1 MKKLYILIILSL
13 LIVSCQSQKQVEVK
27 QNYKSVKLSSIGNDT
42 NTKLSDI
49 ETEQIKLLAETIAFG
64 KDNFISGMEYEDTV
78 FNSEEEQAL
87 FLFNLNIMSD
97 EDVAKRTLNKVVDFT
112 SDGMKLN
119 ERSAK
124 EIIQSAGG
132 EVADTR
138 LWSYILNETRADASI
153 IYVKEVGNEFVF
165 PILSKSN
172 LENYGEYKNWEFI
185 KGGNDTL
192 TVKFREYLEPE
203 DIYVH
208 DLELE
213 LYKNNESIFA
223 GYSAKKITRKLALPD
238 DVKSNSNLSN
248 LTYTAPDGLS
258 KDMKD
263 YTFKLEENNYRLPVP
278 VKAFTD
284 DGWELNLTDIPQK
297 GNKKTAELVK
307 NSKKIPV
314 TVCNYTGEENKE
326 SLYVVWFKI
335 NNTEKEKIEFE
346 LSGGIKN
353 GDKKIEDKKYYFL
366 DGLYND
372 EFGIKITFD
381 NNDLVN
387 GFEMSYAPDNID
399 RTERINM
406 LSTDQSGKEI
416 RLEPDIKY
424 EKLER
429 GKIYLIPAS
438 NNEIIKLEIKYLDR
452 VDWGKY
458 TLCLIK
464 NGEELGIYDSTCGR
478 FIEYPEITLNKDDN
492 GDVYVLING
501 VDSRNNEGE
510 EKIYITRHR

>member
-1 MKKLYILIILSL
+1 M
-13 LIVSCQSQKQVEVK
+13 
-27 QNYKSVKLSSIGNDT
+27 
-42 NTKLSDI
+42 
-49 ETEQIKLLAETIAFG
+49 
-64 KDNFISGMEYEDTV
+64 
-78 FNSEEEQAL
+78 
-87 FLFNLNIMSD
+87 
-97 EDVAKRTLNKVVDFT
+97 
-112 SDGMKLN
+112 
-119 ERSAK
+119 
-124 EIIQSAGG
+124 
-132 EVADTR
+132 
-138 LWSYILNETRADASI
+138 
-153 IYVKEVGNEFVF
+153 
-165 PILSKSN
+165 
-172 LENYGEYKNWEFI
+172 
-185 KGGNDTL
+185 
-192 TVKFREYLEPE
+192 
-203 DIYVH
+203 
-208 DLELE
+208 
-213 LYKNNESIFA
+213 
-223 GYSAKKITRKLALPD
+223 
-238 DVKSNSNLSN
+238 
-248 LTYTAPDGLS
+248 
-258 KDMKD
+258 
-263 YTFKLEENNYRLPVP
+263 
-278 VKAFTD
+278 
-284 DGWELNLTDIPQK
+284 TDIPQK

-399 RTERINM
+399 RIERINM